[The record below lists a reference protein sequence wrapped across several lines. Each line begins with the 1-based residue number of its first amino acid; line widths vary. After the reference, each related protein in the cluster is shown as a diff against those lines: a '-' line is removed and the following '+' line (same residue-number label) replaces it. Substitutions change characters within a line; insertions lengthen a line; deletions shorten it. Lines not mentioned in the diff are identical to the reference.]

1 MLLSGSDLGELP
13 CGLWMEM
20 VSQLDLSVNNL
31 ISTVLLDLGR
41 LPALA
46 VVLNLLRNRLS
57 EDLPPKLG
65 SLPTTASTTSSTR
78 SCSSSRLS
86 ARTHCVPQQCG
97 FLWVPA
103 PGPLSCHSAF
113 FVDIPVLIGYHNPWC
128 RVEEPLA
135 GDQAALRRLNG
146 GSIASKQYKE
156 FMMEART
163 IGRVCHNNIMR

>member
-78 SCSSSRLS
+78 SCSLSRLS
-86 ARTHCVPQQCG
+86 AMTHCVPQQCG
-97 FLWVPA
+97 FSVGSCSRSPVVP
-103 PGPLSCHSAF
+103 LR
-113 FVDIPVLIGYHNPWC
+113 L
-128 RVEEPLA
+128 
-135 GDQAALRRLNG
+135 LRRHPRSHRLPQPVVPRRG
-146 GSIASKQYKE
+146 ALS
-156 FMMEART
+156 R
-163 IGRVCHNNIMR
+163 